1 MSRLLLSDLLDAI
14 GKRTLEKY
22 VKKLQNGAVEVEYT
36 NKELGRLEAKMTS
49 LKKGETC
56 YTQMNL
62 YNIMKAVGCRD
73 IYTDVDIKNCHP
85 TLLAQLFEAEGCD
98 TKYLSMY
105 VDSRQ
110 ELIEQMGVPKVAIK
124 QLMFGLIYIVSHR
137 YSPMLLSSAFRSSD
151 SLCNC
156 LICFI
161 MLLIFSNRLA
171 VVLCSRCPR
180 VSPNFTSK
188 GPLSLLATSI

>member
-1 MSRLLLSDLLDAI
+1 MNFRDNPNRTITLIEKFDTANVSRLLLSDLLDAT

-73 IYTDVDIKNCHP
+73 I
-85 TLLAQLFEAEGCD
+85 
-98 TKYLSMY
+98 
-105 VDSRQ
+105 
-110 ELIEQMGVPKVAIK
+110 
-124 QLMFGLIYIVSHR
+124 
-137 YSPMLLSSAFRSSD
+137 
-151 SLCNC
+151 
-156 LICFI
+156 
-161 MLLIFSNRLA
+161 
-171 VVLCSRCPR
+171 
-180 VSPNFTSK
+180 
-188 GPLSLLATSI
+188 